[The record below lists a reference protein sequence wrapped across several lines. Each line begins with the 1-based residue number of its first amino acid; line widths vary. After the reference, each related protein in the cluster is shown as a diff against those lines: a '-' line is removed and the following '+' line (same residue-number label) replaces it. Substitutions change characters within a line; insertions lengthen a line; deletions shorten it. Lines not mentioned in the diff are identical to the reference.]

1 MHYGQRAAGSIYGE
15 ASLDE
20 AKALLEE
27 GIPAVPLPPLPEDH
41 N

>member
-1 MHYGQRAAGSIYGE
+1 MHYGETEARSIYGQ
-15 ASLDE
+15 ASLEE
-20 AKALLEE
+20 AKALHDE